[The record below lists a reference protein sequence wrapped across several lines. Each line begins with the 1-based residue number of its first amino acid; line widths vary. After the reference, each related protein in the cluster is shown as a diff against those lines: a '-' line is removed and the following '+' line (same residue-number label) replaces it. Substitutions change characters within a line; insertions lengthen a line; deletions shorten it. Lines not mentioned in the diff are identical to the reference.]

1 MGKLILCI
9 PSIERDCHVANVL
22 QELGVQTTVSNREVV
37 EANEVVYVAVKPN
50 TVGQVLDDVAPV
62 ITNRTLI
69 VSIAAG
75 ITINSMQKVN
85 VTSVCCFS
93 IIDILM

>member
-1 MGKLILCI
+1 M
-9 PSIERDCHVANVL
+9 
-22 QELGVQTTVSNREVV
+22 QTTVSNCEVV

-62 ITNRTLI
+62 VTNRTLI

-85 VTSVCCFS
+85 VTPVCGFS
-93 IIDILM
+93 MMGVCSSWIF